1 MKIFLIFFFL
11 GLCGCQAVKYFGA
24 VPLEDYQ
31 RFQGEVQTFTK
42 DVSTN
47 QGLIA
52 GVASGLAQENV
63 LEAKDNKDDAK
74 LERSL
79 NAKLLLE
86 NAAKTADKLA
96 DTTFTKTE
104 STDWEGILMRMATG
118 LFGMIM
124 AYFGLK
130 PKLDRITEKAKMF
143 ASSDKTH
150 DISKDKDLK

>member
-11 GLCGCQAVKYFGA
+11 GLCGCQAIKLLGG

-31 RFQGEVQTFTK
+31 LHVSEIQTFAK
-42 DVSTN
+42 DVSIN

-63 LEAKDNKDDAK
+63 LEAKDSDDSAK

-104 STDWEGILMRMATG
+104 STDWEGILMRIATG
-118 LFGMIM
+118 LFGMLM

-130 PKLDRITEKAKMF
+130 PKLDRITEKAKLF

-150 DISKDKDLK
+150 DIKNDKDFK